1 MKLFQLSNMELLNRV
16 LLWLLEK
23 LSSIMLRLIAVLDAS
38 LSKIADWQLI
48 LKLKNIN
55 AWTKK

>member
-1 MKLFQLSNMELLNRV
+1 MELLNRV

-38 LSKIADWQLI
+38 LSKITDWQLI

>member
-38 LSKIADWQLI
+38 LSKITDWQLI

>member
-1 MKLFQLSNMELLNRV
+1 MKPFQVSDMELLNRI
-16 LLWLLEK
+16 LLWLLET
-23 LSSIMLRLIAVLDAS
+23 LSVIVLRLISVLDAS

>member
-1 MKLFQLSNMELLNRV
+1 MELLNRV